1 MKKETFITA
10 SYLLVSV
17 GLFVLA
23 IEMWICGAEPHCRQ
37 SNSLVSN
44 IARAT
49 VNITVNDYGGT
60 GWSGPDA
67 ESTRF
72 QVDLSGSQVQT
83 FAPADG
89 DGDGDGH

>member
-1 MKKETFITA
+1 MMKKEHLITA

-23 IEMWICGAEPHCRQ
+23 IEMWICGAETFCRQ

-49 VNITVNDYGGT
+49 ISVAVPDFGA
-60 GWSGPDA
+60 GWSGPNNPDF
-67 ESTRF
+67 TI
-72 QVDLSGSQVQT
+72 DLSGSAART
-83 FAPADG
+83 SRPADG
-89 DGDGDGH
+89 DDGDSDGH